1 MARIMRWMAA
11 IWLAGYVSALP
22 AAEPSGRPMASVK
35 VEPVDE
41 RVVAPQQTFVGEVV
55 PARRSIVGSAVDGRI
70 IELSVT
76 DGSEVHMVDA
86 AEGEKRPL
94 GEPIAQLLTDTISI
108 EIAAAEATLALRQ
121 QELNELK
128 AGTRPEE
135 ISQAKARLEAAKAAM
150 DFAKAVYARVDT
162 LFRQARTVSREE
174 FEQSLSLSL
183 RAEQDQIAAQA
194 AYEMAVQG
202 PRIEQIRQAEARLAA
217 AQEEVRRLEDRRE
230 KHTIRTPFAGAVS
243 AKRAEVGQWVSAGD
257 AIAEIVQ
264 LDPIEIEV
272 AVPEAFITH
281 VRRTAEPEISVRLD
295 SLPDREFLGTVTR
308 IVPQA
313 DVRARTFPV
322 KITLPNV
329 RTEGGDFL
337 LKAGMLARATLTIGP
352 SRKALL
358 VSKDALILER
368 DRPTQIR
375 VVEKDP
381 QGLWRV
387 RSLVVQVGI
396 EVGSQAQITG
406 AVQAGQLVIVEG
418 NERVF
423 DGQPVNPVTSP
434 PAARAA
440 P

>member
-1 MARIMRWMAA
+1 M
-11 IWLAGYVSALP
+11 LES
-22 AAEPSGRPMASVK
+22 E
-35 VEPVDE
+35 
-41 RVVAPQQTFVGEVV
+41 
-55 PARRSIVGSAVDGRI
+55 
-70 IELSVT
+70 
-76 DGSEVHMVDA
+76 DGS
-86 AEGEKRPL
+86 RPR
-94 GEPIAQLLTDTISI
+94 GEPIAQLLTDTVSI
-108 EIAAAEATLALRQ
+108 EIAAAQASLALRQ

-128 AGTRPEE
+128 AGSRPEE
-135 ISQAKARLEAAKAAM
+135 IAQAKARLEAAKAAM
-150 DFAKAVYARVDT
+150 DFAKAVYARVDA

-202 PRIEQIRQAEARLAA
+202 PRIEQIRQAEARLAV

-243 AKRAEVGQWVSAGD
+243 VKRAEVGQWVSAGD
-257 AIAEIVQ
+257 PIAEIVQ

-272 AVPEAFITH
+272 AVPEVFITH
-281 VRRTAEPEISVRLD
+281 VRRSAAPEIPVRLD
-295 SLPDREFLGTVTR
+295 SLPDREFLGMVTR

-313 DVRARTFPV
+313 DVRSRTFPV
-322 KITLPNV
+322 KITLQNV

-337 LKAGMLARATLTIGP
+337 LKAGMLARATLVIGP

-375 VVEKDP
+375 IVEKDP

-387 RSLVVQVGI
+387 RSTVVQLEI
-396 EVGSQAQITG
+396 EIESQVQVTG
-406 AVQAGQLVIVEG
+406 DLQAGQLVIVEG

-423 DGQPVNPVTSP
+423 DGQPVNPAPVEP
-434 PAARAA
+434 PAS
-440 P
+440 PSP